1 MPIVTAGKFKTEGQR
16 VTATAADASAQ
27 VIYTCPNNFS
37 ALVKF
42 LNISSGAV
50 ANKKIYVQLYF
61 DDLSQYDYLLNGYDM
76 SAHSS
81 FNILNGTVFSLHQK
95 DKIVAYT
102 DSANNFDIV
111 VSVDEYFDPARK

>member
-1 MPIVTAGKFKTEGQR
+1 MPIVTAGKFKTEGKR

-37 ALVKF
+37 AVVKF
-42 LNISSGAV
+42 LNISSGTT

-76 SAHSS
+76 SEHSS